1 MSSDRARRA
10 RIVSTRFGTFGSLA
24 TASFVVAVV
33 SGVLLAAP
41 YDAGDAYNSLAALL
55 LANPAGTF
63 FRNLHY
69 WAGQACLVLTLFHTW
84 DHLRARTERRVAVG
98 VWLRLVASVA
108 LITFIMLSG
117 FLLRGDADAQQAYR
131 ILREA
136 TVQIPLVG
144 PDLALLV
151 FGATGALGV
160 IYVQHAATATIVV
173 WLFVIEHSRRVW
185 PRPDSLLA
193 MLAAL
198 VVVSLLASPGLH
210 DGLDPVVKGPWYF
223 LGLQEILHWTPWPNA
238 VVAAMV
244 AVLALLFTVR
254 VVGTPR
260 ASIVKSLLVAI
271 AIGYAGLCA
280 TGAFMRGE
288 NWAWGPT
295 WPGATGNPRLGWV
308 FASTPG
314 APTPLPSPL
323 PTVMGRPDGCLVCHR
338 GVTGL
343 GNAHR
348 PDAVGCASCHGGDA
362 LTLDKARAHAGMD
375 VVPGNLATA
384 RLQCGQSACHAAIV
398 PRVERS
404 VMATMSGVV
413 GVTRTVFADD
423 GAAAGGAAPHVAEL
437 GHEGVD
443 LHLRQACAMCH
454 LGRKKTEVGPN
465 GEDSFGG
472 GCNACH
478 LSYDPPARAA
488 LQAYAVSK
496 DAGRAEPPTAHPA
509 IGLDIG
515 NGQCFSCHSRSGR
528 ISTSYEGWHEMHEPP
543 ADASDPDRPRP
554 SRYRVLADTRVFEQV
569 VPDIHHQRGLDCIDC
584 HTANETMGDGTAHAS
599 KSAQLRVGC
608 EDCHARPG
616 ATLPAVAATT
626 LDPESRRILALRD
639 WPGVARDRH
648 VRARSGEP
656 LVNVVVDGTGR
667 PQLIRKR
674 TGERR
679 PLKAMAAVCAEGG
692 GHERLSCGS
701 CHTAWAPRCPT
712 CHTAFDRRIERYD
725 WLAEAYVQGSWEEE
739 AGPFFAN
746 PPTLG
751 LRRGAAATGSKE
763 AIDTFVPGMIM
774 TLDRT
779 FRAGEPPDVV
789 FRRLYAR
796 IEPHTTRTEARSC
809 KSCHNDPEALGY
821 GRGQLRLER
830 VSPGV
835 ARWTFVPAA
844 PALPQDGLPAD
855 AWIPFLGTRT
865 GRVSTRDDV
874 RPFNVE
880 EQRRILTVGAC
891 LTCHD
896 ERSPPM
902 QRAVRD
908 FKTVVAARRPACLLP
923 SWK

>member
-1 MSSDRARRA
+1 VSSDRARRA
-10 RIVSTRFGTFGSLA
+10 RIVSYRFGTFGSLA
-24 TASFVVAVV
+24 AASFVVAVA
-33 SGVLLAAP
+33 SGVVLAAP
-41 YDAGDAYNSLAALL
+41 YDPADAYNSLAALL

-69 WAGQACLVLTLFHTW
+69 WSGQACFVLTLLHAW

-108 LITFIMLSG
+108 LISFIMLSG
-117 FLLRGDADAQQAYR
+117 FLLRGDADAQQAFR

-136 TVQIPLVG
+136 TAQIPLAG
-144 PDLALLV
+144 PDLAALV

-160 IYVQHAATATIVV
+160 VYVQHAATATIVV

-185 PRPDSLLA
+185 PRLDSLLA
-193 MLAAL
+193 VLAGL

-238 VVAAMV
+238 VTAALV
-244 AVLALLFTVR
+244 AVLALLFAVR
-254 VVGTPR
+254 IIGVQR
-260 ASIVKSLLVAI
+260 ASVVKSILVVVV
-271 AIGYAGLCA
+271 IGYAGLCA

-288 NWAWGPT
+288 NWAWGST
-295 WPGATGNPRLGWV
+295 WPGAMGSLRLAWV

-314 APTPLPSPL
+314 TPMPLPTPLP
-323 PTVMGRPDGCLVCHR
+323 TAMGRPDGCLVCHR
-338 GVTGL
+338 DVTGL

-348 PDAVGCASCHGGDA
+348 PESVGCASCHGGDP
-362 LTLDKARAHAGMD
+362 LTLDKDRAHAGMD
-375 VVPGNLATA
+375 VIPGNLATA
-384 RLQCGQSACHAAIV
+384 RSQCGQSACHATIV

-404 VMATMSGVV
+404 VMATMTGVV
-413 GVTRTVFADD
+413 AVTRKVFADA
-423 GAAAGGAAPHVAEL
+423 GAAAGDTVPHVADL
-437 GHEGVD
+437 GHSAVD
-443 LHLRQACAMCH
+443 THLRQACALCH
-454 LGRKKTEVGPN
+454 LGRKKTALGPN
-465 GEDSFGG
+465 NEDSFGG

-488 LQAYAVSK
+488 LAAYASSK
-496 DAGRAEPPTAHPA
+496 EAGRADPPTKHPA

-515 NGQCFSCHSRSGR
+515 NGQCFGCHSRSGR
-528 ISTSYEGWHEMHEPP
+528 ISTSYEGWHEMHDPP
-543 ADASDPDRPRP
+543 ADAGDPNRPLP
-554 SRYRVLADTRVFEQV
+554 SRYRVLADMRVFEHIA
-569 VPDIHHQRGLDCIDC
+569 PDIHHQRGLDCIDC

-599 KSAQLRVGC
+599 KRAQLRVVC
-608 EDCHARPG
+608 EDCHAAPG
-616 ATLPAVAATT
+616 ATLPAVAAAQ
-626 LDPESRRILALRD
+626 LDPESRRLLALRN
-639 WPGVARDRH
+639 WPGVAQDRH

-656 LVNVVVDGTGR
+656 LVNVVVDSTGR

-679 PLKAMAAVCAEGG
+679 PLKPMAAVCTEGG
-692 GHERLSCGS
+692 GHQRLSCAS

-712 CHTAFDRRIERYD
+712 CHTAFDRKIERYD
-725 WLAEAYVQGSWEEE
+725 WLAETYVKGSWEET
-739 AGPFFAN
+739 AGPFFAS

-751 LRRGAAATGSKE
+751 IRRGAAAAGGKE

-774 TLDRT
+774 TLDRA
-779 FRAGEPPDVV
+779 FREGDAPDVV

-809 KSCHNDPEALGY
+809 ESCHNDPEALGY
-821 GRGQLRLER
+821 GRGQLRLTR

-835 ARWTFVPAA
+835 ARWVFAPAA

-865 GRVSTRDDV
+865 GMVSTRDDV
-874 RPFNVE
+874 RPFNME

-891 LTCHD
+891 LTCHPA
-896 ERSPPM
+896 RSPLM
-902 QRAVRD
+902 RRAVRD
-908 FKTVVAARRPACLLP
+908 FKAVVAARRPECLLP